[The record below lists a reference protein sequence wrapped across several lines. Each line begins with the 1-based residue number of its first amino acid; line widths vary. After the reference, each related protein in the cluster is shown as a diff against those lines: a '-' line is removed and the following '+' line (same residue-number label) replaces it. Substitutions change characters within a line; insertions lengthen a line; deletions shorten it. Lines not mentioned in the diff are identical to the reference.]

1 MVDYNFH
8 DNIAE
13 LARRLRCIFY
23 GVSIVASLLV
33 YGLWQERIMAL
44 PYQKKDFFNISV
56 FLILFNRV
64 FGIVFAFGMV
74 KVKGE
79 PCCPSASLWKYVLIS
94 MPTLVASLCQYEA
107 LKYVA
112 FAVQVL
118 GKSFKMM
125 PIMLWGL
132 LAFRK
137 KYRFIDWMVA
147 GLVTCGVMLFMLG
160 GDISP
165 EYRSDG
171 STWFGIALLLAFI
184 VLDGFTSTF
193 QENLFAEDMAS
204 KYNQMLHINLCSAA
218 ISSLVLYGSGGFPE
232 ALKFC
237 RAHPVVWVDICIL
250 SGSAVV
256 AQWFT
261 FSQVQ
266 EFGAVMF
273 AATMNLRQMASVS
286 GSYLFYHRGPGSITA
301 TQVVGLVLVFGTL
314 GTQSLGGCCP
324 AGPAERQSLV
334 AKRSGEDPDPTQS
347 KRAAASSRWPPFC
360 RDV

>member
-1 MVDYNFH
+1 MVDYSVHGNL
-8 DNIAE
+8 AE
-13 LARRLRCIFY
+13 HARRLRCIFF

-44 PYQKKDFFNISV
+44 PYQKDFFNISV
-56 FLILFNRV
+56 FLVLFNRV
-64 FGIVFAFGMV
+64 FGIVLAIGMV
-74 KVKGE
+74 QVSGE
-79 PCCPSASLWKYVLIS
+79 PCCPSASVWKYVLIS
-94 MPTLVASLCQYEA
+94 MSTLVASLCQYEA
-107 LKYVA
+107 LKYVS

-132 LAFRK
+132 LAFKR
-137 KYRFIDWMVA
+137 KYRFVDWMVA
-147 GLVTCGVMLFMLG
+147 GLVTGGVVLFMLG

-193 QENLFAEDMAS
+193 QENLFAENRAS
-204 KYNQMLHINLCSAA
+204 KYNQMLYINLCSAA

-237 RAHPVVWVDICIL
+237 RDHPVVWVDICIL

-256 AQWFT
+256 AQWFI

-266 EFGAVMF
+266 EFGAVAF
-273 AATMNLRQMASVS
+273 AVTMNLRQMASVS
-286 GSYLFYHRGPGSITA
+286 GSYLFYHRSPSSITVM
-301 TQVVGLVLVFGTL
+301 QILGLVLVFGTL
-314 GTQSLGGCCP
+314 GMQSIGGCCP
-324 AGPAERQSLV
+324 AGTAERQSLV
-334 AKRSGEDPDPTQS
+334 AKQSGKDQDLIQS
-347 KRAAASSRWPPFC
+347 KKAAASSRWPLFC
-360 RDV
+360 RAV